1 MMETGQN
8 FGNTVDKEMAGTPA
22 RIVYLGDLD
31 KVVDTLRALPGV
43 ELAGWIYERG
53 EPVPL
58 PEWKNHPD
66 IIPVLNAVQVQD
78 ALEELAPLDL
88 GIVSNF
94 GIILSKDNLS
104 VPRLGFVNAHL
115 GLLPENPGREPV
127 AAVLKRGEKITGVT
141 LHRMTEKVDA
151 GQVIDRMTVSAGG
164 SGPGELFGR
173 LSSLAG
179 EILAKNLPSILT
191 E

>member
-1 MMETGQN
+1 MPPKR
-8 FGNTVDKEMAGTPA
+8 V
-22 RIVYLGDLD
+22 VYLGDLEE
-31 KVVDTLRALPGV
+31 VVRTLRSLPGI

-53 EPVPL
+53 DPVPV
-58 PEWKNHPD
+58 PAWKNHPD

-141 LHRMTEKVDA
+141 LHRMTEKVD
-151 GQVIDRMTVSAGG
+151 GGPIIDRMTVSTGG
-164 SGPGELFGR
+164 GVPVDLYGR
-173 LSSLAG
+173 LASLAG
-179 EILAKNLPSILT
+179 EILAKNLPKILA
-191 E
+191 